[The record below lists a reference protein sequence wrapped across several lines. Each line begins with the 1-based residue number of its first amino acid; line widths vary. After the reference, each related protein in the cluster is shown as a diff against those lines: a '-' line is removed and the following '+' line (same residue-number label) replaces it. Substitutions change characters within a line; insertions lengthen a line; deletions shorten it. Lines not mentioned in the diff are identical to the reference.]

1 MLEINWLEAI
11 KIFRETSWE
20 IIKSLWWMWGIIL
33 VFLLIE
39 IFFQWFGK
47 WLEKQRVKKW
57 LEKHKT
63 LEDWKK

>member
-1 MLEINWLEAI
+1 MVDVGDN
-11 KIFRETSWE
+11 FS
-20 IIKSLWWMWGIIL
+20 
-33 VFLLIE
+33 FLLIE

>member
-11 KIFRETSWE
+11 KIFKETSWE

-47 WLEKQRVKKW
+47 WLEKQRVKNG
-57 LEKHKT
+57 
-63 LEDWKK
+63 